1 MSLASASGM
10 LGLFSEILFSFFF
23 FFLEKP
29 AEYDGVL
36 DFLKLR

>member
-23 FFLEKP
+23 LLLGE
-29 AEYDGVL
+29 AC
-36 DFLKLR
+36 